1 MVAEDRLLS
10 AKLKPTRLTRTGEPV
25 TPDPMSALKDRT
37 KWPRRFDFAGF
48 ETRDADGE
56 ADLVYAYEGG
66 PDFRETIAFN
76 APLPEKSSPLRAG
89 FEAALDALAL
99 VAGVSYYKA
108 FLPPAIG
115 FRRLNPDA
123 GQRRFFQELYV
134 DGLGE
139 FGVRNQVAIEGRV
152 NFDAAHAGPPR
163 PRAQAAPLPRRS
175 AVLIG
180 GGKDSLVSTETL
192 RAAREPLTL
201 FAVNPKRP
209 ILECAAASGLPF
221 IRVERRLDE
230 KLFALN
236 EQGALNGHV
245 PITAIVS
252 FIALASAFVHGFDAV
267 ILSNERSANQGN
279 VTRDG
284 REINHQFSKTAGME
298 RALADY
304 VARYIDSNLAYSS
317 LLRPLSEAHIA
328 KLLSRTS
335 LYDGAFT
342 SCNRAFQLRP
352 KEEPKRWCRDCPK
365 CRFTFLMLATAMERP
380 RVEAIFGAN
389 MLEDESQLVGF
400 EELMGL
406 SGHKPWECVG
416 ELAESGAA
424 LLKLAQSPEWK
435 DAKIV
440 RALAPRLA
448 ALMPDPDAIWRELM
462 TPSAEHSIP
471 KRYEEMLNAFL

>member
-1 MVAEDRLLS
+1 MSDLY
-10 AKLKPTRLTRTGEPV
+10 RTQ
-25 TPDPMSALKDRT
+25 K
-37 KWPRRFDFAGF
+37 PRRFDFAGF
-48 ETRDADGE
+48 ETRDETGE
-56 ADLVYAYEGG
+56 VDLLYAYEDG

-76 APLPEKSSPLRAG
+76 APLPAKGSSLRPG
-89 FEAALDALAL
+89 FEAALEALSL

-115 FRRLNPDA
+115 YRGINPDA
-123 GQRRFFQELYV
+123 DQRRFFENLYV

-139 FGVRNQVAIEGRV
+139 FGVRNNVAIAGHV
-152 NFDAAHAGPPR
+152 NFNVAGASVAKPQAAHA
-163 PRAQAAPLPRRS
+163 PLARRS

-180 GGKDSLVSTETL
+180 GGKDSLVSLEIL
-192 RAAREPLTL
+192 KAAKEPMAL
-201 FAVNPKRP
+201 FAVNPKKP
-209 ILECAAASGLPF
+209 ILDCATASGLPF
-221 IRVERRLDE
+221 IRVERHLDE

-252 FIALASAFVHGFDAV
+252 FIALASSFVHGFDAV
-267 ILSNERSANQGN
+267 ILSNERSADQGN
-279 VTRDG
+279 LSRDG
-284 REINHQFSKTAGME
+284 RMINHQFSKTSGME
-298 RALADY
+298 VALSDY
-304 VARYIDSNLAYSS
+304 VARYIDNQLSYFS

-328 KLLSRTS
+328 SLMARTS

-365 CRFTFLMLATAMERP
+365 CRFTFLMLANHMP
-380 RVEAIFGAN
+380 RARLESIFGGN
-389 MLEDESQLVGF
+389 LLEDESQLAGY

-424 LLKLAQSPEWK
+424 LLMLAEQPDWK
-435 DAKIV
+435 DAKLV
-440 RALAPRLA
+440 RQLAVRLL
-448 ALMPDPDAIWRELM
+448 ALMPEPKKIWAELM
-462 TPSAEHSIP
+462 TPSPHHYLP
-471 KRYEEMLNAFL
+471 KRYEEMLHGFL

>member
-1 MVAEDRLLS
+1 
-10 AKLKPTRLTRTGEPV
+10 
-25 TPDPMSALKDRT
+25 MSDLHSPPK
-37 KWPRRFDFAGF
+37 PRRFDFAGF
-48 ETRDADGE
+48 ETRDEAGE
-56 ADLVYAYEGG
+56 VDLLYAYEGG

-76 APLPEKSSPLRAG
+76 APLPAIGSALRPG
-89 FEAALDALAL
+89 FEAALDALSL

-108 FLPPAIG
+108 FLPPAMGYQSIS
-115 FRRLNPDA
+115 PDA
-123 GQRRFFQELYV
+123 DQRRFFENLYV

-139 FGVRNQVAIEGRV
+139 FGVRNNVAIAGHV
-152 NFDAAHAGPPR
+152 NFNVAGANGVRPHAAHA
-163 PRAQAAPLPRRS
+163 PLARRS

-180 GGKDSLVSTETL
+180 GGKDSLVSLEIL
-192 RAAREPLTL
+192 KNAREPMVL
-201 FAVNPKRP
+201 FTVNPKKP
-209 ILECAAASGLPF
+209 ILDCATASGLPF
-221 IRVERRLDE
+221 IRVERHLDE

-267 ILSNERSANQGN
+267 ILSNERSADQGN
-279 VTRDG
+279 LSRDG
-284 REINHQFSKTAGME
+284 RVINHQFSKTSGME
-298 RALADY
+298 VALSDY
-304 VARYIDSNLAYSS
+304 VARYIDEKLSYFS

-328 KLLSRTS
+328 SLMARTS

-365 CRFTFLMLATAMERP
+365 CRFTFLMLANHMP
-380 RVEAIFGAN
+380 RARLECIFDGN
-389 MLEDESQLVGF
+389 LLEDESQLAGF

-424 LLKLAQSPEWK
+424 LLMLADKPEWRDVK
-435 DAKIV
+435 LV
-440 RALAPRLA
+440 RALASRLHM
-448 ALMPDPDAIWRELM
+448 LMPEPQKIWAELM
-462 TPSAEHSIP
+462 TPSPHHYLP
-471 KRYEEMLNAFL
+471 KRYEEMLHVFL

>member
-1 MVAEDRLLS
+1 MS
-10 AKLKPTRLTRTGEPV
+10 
-25 TPDPMSALKDRT
+25 DPADRT
-37 KWPRRFDFAGF
+37 QWPRRFDFAGF
-48 ETRDADGE
+48 ETRDAEGE
-56 ADLVYAYEGG
+56 ADLVYAYKSG
-66 PDFRETIAFN
+66 PDFRETISFN

-115 FRRLNPDA
+115 YRGVNPDE
-123 GQRRFFQELYV
+123 GQRRFFEELYI

-139 FGVRNQVAIEGRV
+139 FGVRNHVAIEGHV
-152 NFDAAHAGPPR
+152 NFDVAQAGPA
-163 PRAQAAPLPRRS
+163 RAGAGAAPLPRRS

-180 GGKDSLVSTETL
+180 GGKDSLVSTEIL
-192 RAAREPLTL
+192 RAAREPMTL
-201 FAVNPKRP
+201 FAVNPKKP
-209 ILECAAASGLPF
+209 ILDCAAASGLPF

-279 VTRDG
+279 LTRDG

-298 RALADY
+298 RALSDY
-304 VARYIDSNLAYSS
+304 VARYIDAKLSYFS

-328 KLLSRTS
+328 QLMSRTS

-380 RVEAIFGAN
+380 RLEAIFGAN
-389 MLEDESQLVGF
+389 MLEDESQLTGF

-424 LLKLAQSPEWK
+424 LLQLAAQPDWR
-435 DAKIV
+435 DAAIV
-440 RALAPRLA
+440 RALAPRLS
-448 ALMPDPDAIWRELM
+448 ALMPNPDAIWRELM
-462 TPSAEHSIP
+462 TPSPEHAVP
-471 KRYEEMLNAFL
+471 KRFEEMLNGFL

>member
-1 MVAEDRLLS
+1 MN
-10 AKLKPTRLTRTGEPV
+10 
-25 TPDPMSALKDRT
+25 ALADRT
-37 KWPRRFDFAGF
+37 KWPSRFDFAGF
-48 ETRDADGE
+48 ETRDAAGE
-56 ADLVYAYEGG
+56 ADLLYAYEGG
-66 PDFRETIAFN
+66 PEFRETIAFN
-76 APLPEKSSPLRAG
+76 APLPAKGSPLRAG
-89 FEAALDALAL
+89 FEAALDGLAL

-108 FLPPAIG
+108 FVPPRIG
-115 FRRLNPDA
+115 YRGVNPDA
-123 GQRRFFQELYV
+123 AQRRFFQELYV

-139 FGVRNQVAIEGRV
+139 FGVRNNVVVDGCV
-152 NFDAAHAGPPR
+152 NFDIAGAGPAR
-163 PRAQAAPLPRRS
+163 PMAQATALPRRS

-180 GGKDSLVSTETL
+180 GGKDSLVSTEIL
-192 RAAREPLTL
+192 RAAREPLAL
-201 FAVNPKRP
+201 FAVNPKKP
-209 ILECAAASGLPF
+209 ILDCAAASGLPF

-279 VTRDG
+279 LTRDG
-284 REINHQFSKTAGME
+284 REINHQFSKTAQME
-298 RALADY
+298 RALSDY
-304 VARYIDSNLAYSS
+304 VARYISPDLAYFS

-328 KLLSRTS
+328 QLMARTS

-365 CRFTFLMLATAMERP
+365 CRFTFLMLAAAMPRP
-380 RVEAIFGAN
+380 RIEAIFGAN
-389 MLEDESQLVGF
+389 MLEDESQLTGF
-400 EELMGL
+400 EELTGL

-424 LLKLAQSPEWK
+424 LLKLAQAPEWR

-448 ALMPDPDAIWRELM
+448 ALMGDPEPIWRDLM
-462 TPSAEHSIP
+462 TPSQDHALP
-471 KRYEEMLNAFL
+471 QRYAEMLNGFL

>member
-1 MVAEDRLLS
+1 MSDLS
-10 AKLKPTRLTRTGEPV
+10 RTQ
-25 TPDPMSALKDRT
+25 K
-37 KWPRRFDFAGF
+37 PRRFDFAGF
-48 ETRDADGE
+48 ETRDEAGE
-56 ADLVYAYEGG
+56 VDLLYAYEGG
-66 PDFRETIAFN
+66 PDFCETIAFN
-76 APLPEKSSPLRAG
+76 APLPAKGSSLRPG
-89 FEAALDALAL
+89 FEAALEALSL

-108 FLPPAIG
+108 FLPPAMG
-115 FRRLNPDA
+115 FAGMNPDEN
-123 GQRRFFQELYV
+123 QRRFFENLYI

-139 FGVRNQVAIEGRV
+139 FGVRNNVQIAGHV
-152 NFDAAHAGPPR
+152 NFGGGGAPR
-163 PRAQAAPLPRRS
+163 PQAHHAPLARRS

-180 GGKDSLVSTETL
+180 GGKDSLVSLEML
-192 RAAREPLTL
+192 KAAQEPMVL
-201 FAVNPKRP
+201 FAVNPKKP
-209 ILECAAASGLPF
+209 ILDCASASGLPF

-252 FIALASAFVHGFDAV
+252 FIAIAAAFVHGFDAV

-279 VTRDG
+279 LLRDG
-284 REINHQFSKTAGME
+284 REINHQFSKTSGME
-298 RALADY
+298 VALADY
-304 VARYIDSNLAYSS
+304 VARYIDTKLSYFS

-328 KLLSRTS
+328 SLMARTS

-365 CRFTFLMLATAMERP
+365 CRFTFLMLANHMP
-380 RVEAIFGAN
+380 RARLENIFGGN
-389 MLEDESQLVGF
+389 LLEDESQLAGY

-424 LLKLAQSPEWK
+424 LLMLADRPEWR
-435 DAKIV
+435 DAKLV
-440 RALAPRLA
+440 RTLAGRLKP
-448 ALMPDPDAIWRELM
+448 LMPNVQDVWRDLL
-462 TPSAEHSIP
+462 TPSPLHHLP
-471 KRYEEMLNAFL
+471 KRYEDILHGFL

>member
-1 MVAEDRLLS
+1 MSDLS
-10 AKLKPTRLTRTGEPV
+10 RTQ
-25 TPDPMSALKDRT
+25 K
-37 KWPRRFDFAGF
+37 PRRFDFAGF
-48 ETRDADGE
+48 ETRDEAGE
-56 ADLVYAYEGG
+56 VDLLYAYEGG
-66 PDFRETIAFN
+66 PDFCETIAFN
-76 APLPEKSSPLRAG
+76 APLPAKGSSLRPG
-89 FEAALDALAL
+89 FEAALEALTL

-108 FLPPAIG
+108 FLPPAMG
-115 FRRLNPDA
+115 FAGMNPDEN
-123 GQRRFFQELYV
+123 QRRFFENLYI

-139 FGVRNQVAIEGRV
+139 FGVRNNVQIAGHV
-152 NFDAAHAGPPR
+152 NFGGGGAPR
-163 PRAQAAPLPRRS
+163 PQAHHAPLARRS

-180 GGKDSLVSTETL
+180 GGKDSLVSLEML
-192 RAAREPLTL
+192 KAAKEPMAL
-201 FAVNPKRP
+201 FAVNPKKP
-209 ILECAAASGLPF
+209 ILDCASASGLPF

-279 VTRDG
+279 LLRDG
-284 REINHQFSKTAGME
+284 REINHQFSKTSGME
-298 RALADY
+298 VALADY
-304 VARYIDSNLAYSS
+304 VARYIDTKLSYFS

-328 KLLSRTS
+328 SLMARTS
-335 LYDGAFT
+335 LYDSAFT

-365 CRFTFLMLATAMERP
+365 CRFTFLMLANHMP
-380 RVEAIFGAN
+380 RARLENIFGGN
-389 MLEDESQLVGF
+389 LLEDESQLAGY

-424 LLKLAQSPEWK
+424 LLMLADRPEWQ
-435 DAKIV
+435 DAKLV
-440 RALAPRLA
+440 RALAGRLKP
-448 ALMPDPDAIWRELM
+448 LMPNVQDVWQDLL
-462 TPSAEHSIP
+462 TPSPQHHLP
-471 KRYEEMLNAFL
+471 KRYEEMLDAFL

>member
-1 MVAEDRLLS
+1 
-10 AKLKPTRLTRTGEPV
+10 
-25 TPDPMSALKDRT
+25 MSALQDRT
-37 KWPRRFDFAGF
+37 HWPRRFDFAGF
-48 ETRDADGE
+48 ETRDAAGE

-66 PDFRETIAFN
+66 PEFRETIAFN
-76 APLPEKSSPLRAG
+76 APLPEKASPLRAG

-108 FLPPAIG
+108 FLPPLIG
-115 FRRLNPDA
+115 YRGVNPDED
-123 GQRRFFQELYV
+123 QRRFFEDLYI

-139 FGVRNQVAIEGRV
+139 FGVRNNVAIDGHV
-152 NFDAAHAGPPR
+152 NFDIAHAGPAR
-163 PRAQAAPLPRRS
+163 PLARAAPLPRRS

-180 GGKDSLVSTETL
+180 GGKDSLVSTEIL
-192 RAAREPLTL
+192 RAAHEPLTL
-201 FAVNPKRP
+201 FAVNPKKP
-209 ILECAAASGLPF
+209 ILDCAAASGLPF

-279 VTRDG
+279 LTRDG
-284 REINHQFSKTAGME
+284 REINHQFSKTAGVE
-298 RALADY
+298 RALSDY
-304 VARYIDSNLAYSS
+304 VARYIDPKLACFS

-328 KLLSRTS
+328 QLMSRTS

-352 KEEPKRWCRDCPK
+352 KETPKRWCRDCPK
-365 CRFTFLMLATAMERP
+365 CRFTFLMLATAMPRP
-380 RVEAIFGAN
+380 RLESIFGAN
-389 MLEDESQLVGF
+389 MLEDESQLTGF

-424 LLKLAQSPEWK
+424 LLKLALHPEWRE
-435 DAKIV
+435 AKIV

-448 ALMPDPDAIWRELM
+448 ALMGDPGPVWQELM
-462 TPSAEHSIP
+462 TPSPEHALP
-471 KRYEEMLNAFL
+471 KRYEEMLNGFL

>member
-1 MVAEDRLLS
+1 
-10 AKLKPTRLTRTGEPV
+10 
-25 TPDPMSALKDRT
+25 MSAFPDRT
-37 KWPRRFDFAGF
+37 RWPRRFDFAGF
-48 ETRDADGE
+48 ETRDAAGE

-66 PDFRETIAFN
+66 PEFRETIAFN
-76 APLPEKSSPLRAG
+76 APLPEKTSPLRAG

-115 FRRLNPDA
+115 FRGLNPDE
-123 GQRRFFQELYV
+123 GQRRFFEELYV

-139 FGVRNQVAIEGRV
+139 FGVRNQVAIAGRV

-163 PRAQAAPLPRRS
+163 PQAQAAPLPRRS

-279 VTRDG
+279 LTRDG

-298 RALADY
+298 RALSEY
-304 VARYIDSNLAYSS
+304 VARYIDSNLAYFS

-389 MLEDESQLVGF
+389 MLDDESQLVGF

-424 LLKLAQSPEWK
+424 LLKLARSPEWK
-435 DAKIV
+435 DATIV

-462 TPSAEHSIP
+462 TPSAEHSMP

>member
-1 MVAEDRLLS
+1 MRA
-10 AKLKPTRLTRTGEPV
+10 LT
-25 TPDPMSALKDRT
+25 DRT
-37 KWPRRFDFAGF
+37 RWPRRFDFAGF
-48 ETRDADGE
+48 KTRDAAGE
-56 ADLVYAYEGG
+56 ADLVYECEGG
-66 PDFRETIAFN
+66 PTFRETIAFN
-76 APLPEKSSPLRAG
+76 APLPAPGSPLRTG
-89 FEAALDALAL
+89 FEAALEALAL

-108 FLPPAIG
+108 FLPPVIG
-115 FRRLNPDA
+115 YRGVNPDA

-139 FGVRNQVAIEGRV
+139 FGVRNQVAIDGHV
-152 NFDAAHAGPPR
+152 NFDIAHAGPAR
-163 PRAQAAPLPRRS
+163 PVAGRAPLPRRS

-180 GGKDSLVSTETL
+180 GGKDSLVSTEAL

-201 FAVNPKRP
+201 FAVNPKKP
-209 ILECAAASGLPF
+209 ILDCAAASGLPF

-236 EQGALNGHV
+236 DQGALNGHV

-252 FIALASAFVHGFDAV
+252 FIALAAAFVHGFDAV

-279 VTRDG
+279 LMRDG

-298 RALADY
+298 RALSDY
-304 VARYIDSNLAYSS
+304 VARYIDTSLACFS

-328 KLLSRTS
+328 QLMARTS

-352 KEEPKRWCRDCPK
+352 REEPKRWCRDCPK

-380 RVEAIFGAN
+380 RVEAIFGGN
-389 MLEDESQLVGF
+389 MLEDESQRSGF

-424 LLKLAQSPEWK
+424 LLTLAARPDWR
-435 DAKIV
+435 DARIV
-440 RALAPRLA
+440 RALAPRVA
-448 ALMPDPDAIWRELM
+448 VLMGDPAPVWRELM
-462 TPSAEHSIP
+462 TPSREHALP
-471 KRYEEMLNAFL
+471 PRYEEMLNGFL

>member
-1 MVAEDRLLS
+1 MNELQSPLQNAQ
-10 AKLKPTRLTRTGEPV
+10 KPRQ
-25 TPDPMSALKDRT
+25 
-37 KWPRRFDFAGF
+37 FDFAGF
-48 ETRDADGE
+48 KTRDEAGE
-56 ADLVYAYEGG
+56 VDLLYSYEGG
-66 PDFRETIAFN
+66 PDFCETIAFH
-76 APLPEKSSPLRAG
+76 APLPAKGSDLRPG
-89 FEAALDALAL
+89 FEAALEALTL
-99 VAGVSYYKA
+99 VSGVSYYKA
-108 FLPPAIG
+108 FLPPQIG
-115 FRRLNPDA
+115 FRGMNPDA
-123 GQRRFFQELYV
+123 EQRRFFEELYV

-139 FGVRNQVAIEGRV
+139 FGVRNNLRIAGHVD
-152 NFDAAHAGPPR
+152 FSAAQGGPAR
-163 PRAQAAPLPRRS
+163 PQAATAPLPRRS

-180 GGKDSLVSTETL
+180 GGKDSLVSTEIL
-192 RAAREPLTL
+192 KAAHEPMAL
-201 FAVNPKRP
+201 FAVNPKKP
-209 ILECAAASGLPF
+209 ILDCAAASGLPF

-279 VTRDG
+279 LERDG

-304 VARYIDSNLAYSS
+304 VARYIDTKLAYFS

-328 KLLSRTS
+328 QLMSRTS

-365 CRFTFLMLATAMERP
+365 CRFTFLMLATAMER
-380 RVEAIFGAN
+380 RRIEAIFGGN
-389 MLEDESQLVGF
+389 MLEDESQREGF

-424 LLKLAQSPEWK
+424 IIQLAERPEWR
-435 DAKIV
+435 DVKIV
-440 RALAPRLA
+440 RALAPRVL
-448 ALMPDPDAIWRELM
+448 ALMPDPRGVWQELM
-462 TPSAEHSIP
+462 TPAPDHSLP

>member
-1 MVAEDRLLS
+1 MSDLS
-10 AKLKPTRLTRTGEPV
+10 RTP
-25 TPDPMSALKDRT
+25 K
-37 KWPRRFDFAGF
+37 PRRFDFAGF
-48 ETRDADGE
+48 ETRDETGE
-56 ADLVYAYEGG
+56 VDLLYAYEGG

-76 APLPEKSSPLRAG
+76 APLPAKGSKLRPG
-89 FEAALDALAL
+89 FEAALDALSL

-108 FLPPAIG
+108 FLPPEIG
-115 FRRLNPDA
+115 FAGMNPDE
-123 GQRRFFQELYV
+123 GQRRFFENLYI

-139 FGVRNQVAIEGRV
+139 FGVRNNVRIAGHV
-152 NFDAAHAGPPR
+152 NFGTTSAVKP
-163 PRAQAAPLPRRS
+163 QAVRAPLARRS

-180 GGKDSLVSTETL
+180 GGKDSLVSLEIL
-192 RAAREPLTL
+192 KAAKEPMAL
-201 FAVNPKRP
+201 FAVNPKKP
-209 ILECAAASGLPF
+209 ILDCAQASGLPF
-221 IRVERRLDE
+221 IRVERHLDE

-267 ILSNERSANQGN
+267 ILSNERSADQGN
-279 VTRDG
+279 LSRDG
-284 REINHQFSKTAGME
+284 REINHQFSKTSGME
-298 RALADY
+298 VALADY
-304 VARYIDSNLAYSS
+304 VARYIDNQLSYFS

-328 KLLSRTS
+328 SLMARTS

-365 CRFTFLMLATAMERP
+365 CRFTFLMLANHMP
-380 RVEAIFGAN
+380 RARLETIFGGN
-389 MLEDESQLVGF
+389 LLEDESQLAGY

-424 LLKLAQSPEWK
+424 LLMLADKPEWK
-435 DAKIV
+435 DAKLV
-440 RALAPRLA
+440 RQLAVRLL
-448 ALMPDPDAIWRELM
+448 ALMPDPKQIWAELM
-462 TPSAEHSIP
+462 MPSPQHYLP
-471 KRYEEMLNAFL
+471 KRYEEMLNGFL